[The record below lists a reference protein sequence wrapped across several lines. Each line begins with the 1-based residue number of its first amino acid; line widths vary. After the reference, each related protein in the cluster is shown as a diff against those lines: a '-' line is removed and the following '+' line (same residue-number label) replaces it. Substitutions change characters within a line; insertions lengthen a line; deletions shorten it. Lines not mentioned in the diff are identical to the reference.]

1 MVYFKIAADA
11 KSNTHAKILI
21 EQIHRFA
28 DEYKDVRFKPGCI
41 TVQVLKSIY
50 NETDIWLN
58 LPETVT
64 LIEMKTLIKAY
75 LKGITCVDVDDNHLE
90 IKIKY

>member
-1 MVYFKIAADA
+1 MVYHKIAEDA
-11 KSNTHAKILI
+11 KRNTHAKVLI
-21 EQIHRFA
+21 EQIHKFA
-28 DEYKDVRFKPGCI
+28 DDNKEITFKPGCI

-50 NETDIWLN
+50 NESDVWFQ

-64 LIEMKTLIKAY
+64 LLEMRTLIKVY
-75 LKGITCVDVDDNHLE
+75 LTGINCVDTDDDHFE

>member
-1 MVYFKIAADA
+1 MVYHKIAEDA
-11 KSNTHAKILI
+11 QRNTHAKILI
-21 EQIHRFA
+21 EQIHKFA
-28 DEYKDVRFKPGCI
+28 DENKEIKFKPGCI

-50 NETDIWLN
+50 NETDVWFS

-64 LIEMKTLIKAY
+64 LIEMRALISVY
-75 LKGITCVDVDDNHLE
+75 LKGISCVDEDDEHFE